1 MAEGDPIVGR
11 GAQKQMNNRFFE
23 YSSER
28 IIELEDIPQ
37 EEVGNTQYIP
47 VHPKTIMNKVSS
59 PDLRHDYSLN
69 PYQGCEHGCVYCYA
83 RNSHQ
88 YWGYNAGLDF
98 EQKILVKHNS
108 PALLRSLF
116 ESKNWKASPFMLS
129 GNTDCYQPIER
140 KVKLTRSILELCLEF
155 RHPVGI
161 VTKNYLV
168 TRDLDI
174 LTELAKD
181 NLVHVAM
188 SITTLNESLRRKLE
202 PRTTTGAQRIKAV
215 AQLSAA
221 GVPVHVLI
229 APLIPGLNDT
239 EAMDIVKASAEA
251 GARSL
256 SHIIVRLN
264 GDLGEVFSDW
274 LEKQYPDRKEKVL
287 HMIQACHD
295 GSLQDSRFGT
305 RMRGT
310 GNIADMI
317 AQTVKLAKRK
327 YMTDRQMPAYNLEL
341 YEQFK
346 HKQWSLF

>member
-1 MAEGDPIVGR
+1 
-11 GAQKQMNNRFFE
+11 
-23 YSSER
+23 
-28 IIELEDIPQ
+28 
-37 EEVGNTQYIP
+37 
-47 VHPKTIMNKVSS
+47 
-59 PDLRHDYSLN
+59 
-69 PYQGCEHGCVYCYA
+69 
-83 RNSHQ
+83 
-88 YWGYNAGLDF
+88 
-98 EQKILVKHNS
+98 
-108 PALLRSLF
+108 
-116 ESKNWKASPFMLS
+116 
-129 GNTDCYQPIER
+129 
-140 KVKLTRSILELCLEF
+140 
-155 RHPVGI
+155 
-161 VTKNYLV
+161 
-168 TRDLDI
+168 
-174 LTELAKD
+174 
-181 NLVHVAM
+181 
-188 SITTLNESLRRKLE
+188 
-202 PRTTTGAQRIKAV
+202 
-215 AQLSAA
+215 
-221 GVPVHVLI
+221 PVHVLM

-327 YMTDRQMPAYNLEL
+327 YMPDRQMPAYNLEL
-341 YEQFK
+341 YEQIK

>member
-1 MAEGDPIVGR
+1 MAEGDPIAGR

-23 YSSER
+23 YTSER

-37 EEVGNTQYIP
+37 EQVGSTQYIP
-47 VHPKTIMNKVSS
+47 IHPKTIMNKVSS

-88 YWGYNAGLDF
+88 YWGYNAGLEF

-140 KVKLTRSILELCLEF
+140 KLKLTRSILELCLEF

-168 TRDLDI
+168 TRDIDI

-181 NLVHVAM
+181 DLVHVAM

-221 GVPVHVLI
+221 GVPVH
-229 APLIPGLNDT
+229 
-239 EAMDIVKASAEA
+239 
-251 GARSL
+251 
-256 SHIIVRLN
+256 
-264 GDLGEVFSDW
+264 
-274 LEKQYPDRKEKVL
+274 
-287 HMIQACHD
+287 
-295 GSLQDSRFGT
+295 
-305 RMRGT
+305 
-310 GNIADMI
+310 
-317 AQTVKLAKRK
+317 
-327 YMTDRQMPAYNLEL
+327 
-341 YEQFK
+341 
-346 HKQWSLF
+346 